1 MSLQEGHLSAS
12 GPLRIL
18 VPTPHPCKL
27 GQKHSPHAELGVE
40 TAIAK
45 SSFHAF
51 HLEASTH
58 HHAPLDCRSPILPF
72 PPSLEMVL
80 CPVCTIEQSQHILAC
95 LTENPLFH

>member
-40 TAIAK
+40 TPITK

-51 HLEASTH
+51 DLEASTH
-58 HHAPLDCRSPILPF
+58 HHASLDCPSCTHNEKTPLDC
-72 PPSLEMVL
+72 PS
-80 CPVCTIEQSQHILAC
+80 CTHHHA
-95 LTENPLFH
+95 PLD